1 MDGFTEQTGIA
12 VNVTFFN
19 KGMIERLRA
28 KGKRSL
34 TDLVFTTDISR
45 LHNVVSARL
54 TQPV

>member
-28 KGKRSL
+28 EGKRSL
-34 TDLVFTTDISR
+34 TDLVFTTDI
-45 LHNVVSARL
+45 
-54 TQPV
+54 